1 MHDRPSD
8 VQTTVLIVGARADR
22 AHPGLPAGHPRGGLP
37 DHRPGRPADP
47 GVTGRAG
54 ACRHHRAAGGA
65 GRRRQ
70 ADRPGQGAGPAPLH
84 RCRAD
89 AGPGRVRPHP
99 KPLPVRPG
107 RSPEPTERV
116 LAERLAELGGT
127 VERELEAE
135 SAPAVPG
142 GYRVGGHHADGTP
155 FAVTARFVAGADGAH
170 STVRSGMGL
179 DFPGETYQQQFLL
192 ADIALTGRP
201 CADNEA
207 VICTSPRGVVVVV
220 RMPKAPTAS
229 SPPCRPAR
237 GSPSTPTG
245 PRSAGC

>member
-8 VQTTVLIVGARADR
+8 LQTTVLIVGAGPTGLTLACRLATLGVGFRIIDRAARPTPESRAALVHAATIELLEELGAADR
-22 AHPGLPAGHPRGGLP
+22 LIAQ
-37 DHRPGRPADP
+37 GRVLDQLRF
-47 GVTGRAG
+47 TD
-54 ACRHHRAAGGA
+54 A
-65 GRRRQ
+65 GRTLVRVGF
-70 ADRPGQGAGPAPLH
+70 DRIPSRYRFALAVPQ
-84 RCRAD
+84 
-89 AGPGRVRPHP
+89 
-99 KPLPVRPG
+99 
-107 RSPEPTERV
+107 STTERV
-116 LAERLAELGGT
+116 LTERLAELGGT

-207 VICTSPRGVVVVV
+207 VICTSPRGVVVVG
-220 RMPKAPTAS
+220 RCPTAPTAS

-237 GSPSTPTG
+237 RSPSTPTG